1 MYVGK
6 SNASLVYLC
15 HVLLPSACEHLRLMV
30 LAFKM
35 LLSMSVNSA
44 TEKKDEEPK
53 KMRERKIARKP
64 RAQTMCI
71 QCKCIY

>member
-44 TEKKDEEPK
+44 TEKKRRRTEET
-53 KMRERKIARKP
+53 ERKKDSKKTTGANNVYS
-64 RAQTMCI
+64 M
-71 QCKCIY
+71 